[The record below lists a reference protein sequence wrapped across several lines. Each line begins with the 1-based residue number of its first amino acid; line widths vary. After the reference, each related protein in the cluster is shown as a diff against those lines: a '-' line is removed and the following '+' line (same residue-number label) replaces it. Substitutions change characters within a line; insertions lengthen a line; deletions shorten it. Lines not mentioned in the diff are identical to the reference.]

1 MKQRITVV
9 VGKNF
14 GDEGKGLATAYFAGR
29 STDTLV
35 IKHNGGAQAGHTVDR
50 ADGRFVFHQLSS
62 GSFSGATTYLSSTF
76 LPDLLKLPEEAEAF
90 RIAAGHVPTVY
101 LDAQCRLTTV
111 FDVVLNAFVESLR
124 AGERHGSCGMGI
136 HETVIRNENAEYGLS
151 LAEFEA
157 FSPHEVALFLEKI
170 RTKYV
175 PQRLSQ
181 LSTGMKDGN
190 AWCDIL
196 LDPNVAGNAADAMKS
211 ASRFFSVIHDAKELI
226 QPAENLL
233 FEGAQGLLLDRN
245 NHEYWP
251 HLTPSDTGSKNPFA
265 ILKQCGI
272 SHDKTNTEVCYVT
285 RSYVTRHGAGPLPH
299 ECDREEISPRI
310 RDKTN
315 VENQWQESLRYARHP
330 EASEFVHAVKE
341 DQKNYLKS
349 DNPDVRETA
358 SVSLMITHL
367 NETDGKIVSADEDK
381 SVGVY
386 LREGSLDSFFDH
398 IYTSLTPFPEDVRRV
413 ARMC

>member
-62 GSFSGATTYLSSTF
+62 GSFCGASTYLSATF

-90 RIAAGHVPTVY
+90 RIAAGHVPPVFI
-101 LDAQCRLTTV
+101 DAKCRLTTV
-111 FDVVLNAFVESLR
+111 FDVVLNTFVESLR
-124 AGERHGSCGMGI
+124 AGTRHGSCGMGI
-136 HETVIRNENAEYGLS
+136 HETVIRNESAEYGLS

-170 RTKYV
+170 RTEYV
-175 PQRLSQ
+175 PLRLSQ
-181 LSTGMKDGN
+181 LSTRMKEGN

-211 ASRFFSVIHDAKELI
+211 ASRYFSMIHDANELL
-226 QPAENLL
+226 QPAENLI

-299 ECDREEISPRI
+299 ECDRVDISPRI
-310 RDKTN
+310 HDKTN
-315 VENQWQESLRYARHP
+315 VENQWQAALRYARHP
-330 EASEFVHAVKE
+330 DASEFVRAVFE
-341 DQKNYLKS
+341 DRTNYI
-349 DNPDVRETA
+349 DPNDPDARENA
-358 SVSLMITHL
+358 SLSLMITHL
-367 NETDGKIVSADEDK
+367 NETDGKVATSTGEETVEA
-381 SVGVY
+381 Y
-386 LREGSLDSFFDH
+386 LREGGINTYFNRT
-398 IYTSLTPFPEDVRRV
+398 YTSYTPYAEDVR
-413 ARMC
+413 